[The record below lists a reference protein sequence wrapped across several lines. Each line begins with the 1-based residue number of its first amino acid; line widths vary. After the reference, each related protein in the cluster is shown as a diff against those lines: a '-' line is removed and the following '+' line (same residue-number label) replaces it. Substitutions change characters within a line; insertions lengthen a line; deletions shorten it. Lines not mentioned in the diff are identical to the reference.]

1 MNQPLIELRQVD
13 SAADVAVT
21 RALFREYAQ
30 AIGTDLAYQSFDAE
44 LAALPSP
51 YVPPRGAL
59 YIAYVGNEVAG
70 CVALRP
76 LADDVGEMKRLY
88 VREAYRSFGLGRRL
102 VDTVI
107 AAARAAGHRELRL
120 DTLADMTAAQAL
132 YRRLGF
138 VEREPYGKAYLPGT
152 RFFSLTLL
160 TVDAT
165 SRSVG

>member
-13 SAADVAVT
+13 GAADIDIA
-21 RALFREYAQ
+21 RALFREYAR
-30 AIGTDLAYQSFDAE
+30 AIGTDLAYQGFDAE
-44 LAALPSP
+44 LAALPLP
-51 YVPPRGAL
+51 YRPPRGAL
-59 YIAYVGNEVAG
+59 YIACVGNDVAG

-76 LADDVGEMKRLY
+76 LADGIGEMKRLY
-88 VREAYRSFGLGRRL
+88 VRDAYRSFGLGRRL
-102 VDTVI
+102 VDAVI

-152 RFFSLTLL
+152 RFFALALS
-160 TVDAT
+160 
-165 SRSVG
+165 